1 MYAIGIILLF
11 FVGYLTV
18 FNISTLTTRLE
29 RIGLAFPVGVPNSV
43 FYTSLQFVSGVCAFF
58 HVQYHEK
65 HHIHRNIDEHYGSER
80 HAALI

>member
-1 MYAIGIILLF
+1 MACIFALYK
-11 FVGYLTV
+11 FVKKQELTKTYFLPV
-18 FNISTLTTRLE
+18 FE
-29 RIGLAFPVGVPNSV
+29 VPNSV